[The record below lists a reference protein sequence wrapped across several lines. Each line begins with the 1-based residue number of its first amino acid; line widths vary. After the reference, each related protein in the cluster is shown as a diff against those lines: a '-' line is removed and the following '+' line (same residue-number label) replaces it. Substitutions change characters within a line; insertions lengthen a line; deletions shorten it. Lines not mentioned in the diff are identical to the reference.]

1 MADRLDIDRKFMKL
15 AAPLLS
21 DGRWREMTRFV
32 QHGRTTCLTHCMAVA
47 YYSLLFVE
55 VLRIPC
61 DRRSLVRGALLH
73 DYFLYDWHVKDE
85 NHKWHGFRHA
95 KKALENASRDFELTP
110 IEMDII
116 VKHMFPLNIKLP
128 KYRESCIVSLAD
140 KICSSYETIWQT
152 PCFSILQKS

>member
-73 DYFLYDWHVKDE
+73 DYFLYDWHE
-85 NHKWHGFRHA
+85 SGSGTA
-95 KKALENASRDFELTP
+95 STALRIPQQRLKMRRGTL
-110 IEMDII
+110 I
-116 VKHMFPLNIKLP
+116 
-128 KYRESCIVSLAD
+128 
-140 KICSSYETIWQT
+140 
-152 PCFSILQKS
+152 